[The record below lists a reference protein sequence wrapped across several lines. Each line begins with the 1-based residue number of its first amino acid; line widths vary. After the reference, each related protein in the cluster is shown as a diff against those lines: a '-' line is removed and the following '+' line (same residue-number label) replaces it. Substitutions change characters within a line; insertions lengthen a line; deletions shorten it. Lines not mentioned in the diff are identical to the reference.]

1 MKMLRRYFISDDL
14 DDLEVIEEQLESA
27 GVSTPQ
33 IHVLTSH
40 DAELDH
46 HEHLHRV
53 QSFMKKDIIHSTL
66 IGAIVGV
73 FACVLVLVV
82 AYLAG
87 WTQSAAG
94 WVPFIFLAIVVL
106 GFCTWEGG
114 LVDIQRP
121 NYHFARFEQAIKAD
135 KHILFVDLERDQE
148 TVLEKVLKSHP
159 KLEPAGS
166 ERLRLHWVVEFQKK
180 VPRFFKETWP

>member
-1 MKMLRRYFISDDL
+1 MKTLRRYFISDDL

-53 QSFMKKDIIHSTL
+53 QSFMKKDVVHSAL
-66 IGAIVGV
+66 IGAVIGAC
-73 FACVLVLVV
+73 ACVLVLAV
-82 AYLAG
+82 AYFAG
-87 WTQSAAG
+87 WTHSAAG
-94 WVPFIFLAIVVL
+94 WMPFIFLAVIML

-114 LVDIQRP
+114 LLGIHVP
-121 NYHFARFEQAIKAD
+121 NVHFARFERAMEDD
-135 KHILFVDLERDQE
+135 KHILFVDLEHDQEVVLE
-148 TVLEKVLKSHP
+148 TVLQSHP
-159 KLEPAGS
+159 RLQPAGS
-166 ERLRLHWVVEFQKK
+166 ELLHRHWVIEFQKR
-180 VPRFFKETWP
+180 VPCFFRQTWP